1 MVAKSITV
9 KVPGKLMIAGEFAV
23 LEPYQNLAVMAVN
36 RFVYAT
42 VAEADNHQL
51 TLSDFSLHKVP
62 WSWRETDIHIDS
74 DDPRLSFVKNALRIT
89 YRYLEEQGLPVLP
102 MHVSTRSEL
111 DDASGVKYG
120 LGSSAAIVTS
130 IVAGVLRFQ
139 APQLAE
145 KDTIFRLAA
154 ISHVITQG
162 NGSGADI
169 AASTYGGLL
178 QFSSFQADWLLE
190 AYQEAGSVT
199 EVVEKDWKYYKTKP
213 ITLPENVY
221 FCVGWTGSAASTKDL
236 VNQVRLLKINNAKAY
251 TSFLKDSEHAVSQF
265 LTGAKDND
273 INQLFAGITA
283 NRKALNQVGKAAD
296 TNIET
301 PDLTVLCNLAE
312 DLGGAGK
319 PSGAGGGDCGIAFM
333 PSQEAAEQL
342 AHAWEEAGIK
352 ALTLSPSTGGET
364 VMEENHSV

>member
-42 VAEADNHQL
+42 VSEADSHQL
-51 TLSDFSLHKVP
+51 TLSDFSLHNVP
-62 WSWRETDIHIDS
+62 WSWQETDIHIES
-74 DDPRLSFVKNALRIT
+74 DDSRLSFVKDALRVT
-89 YRYLEEQGLPVLP
+89 YRYLEEQGLPVRP

-139 APQLAE
+139 APRLAE
-145 KDTIFRLAA
+145 KDTIFRLSAL
-154 ISHVITQG
+154 SHVITQG

-190 AYQEAGSVT
+190 AYHEADSIS
-199 EVVEKDWKYYKTKP
+199 EVVKKDWKYYKAEP
-213 ITLPENVY
+213 IALPADVS

-236 VNQVRLLKINNAKAY
+236 VNQVRLLKIHNATAY
-251 TSFLKDSEHAVSQF
+251 ETFLKDSKNAVTQF
-265 LTGAKDND
+265 LTGAKNND
-273 INQLFAGITA
+273 INQLFEGIKA
-283 NRKALNQVGKAAD
+283 NRKALNQVGQAAD

-301 PDLTVLCNLAE
+301 ADLTVLCHLAE

-333 PSQEAAEQL
+333 PTEETSEQL
-342 AHAWEEAGIK
+342 ARSWETEGIK
-352 ALTLSPSTGGET
+352 ALTLSPFIGGET
-364 VMEENHSV
+364 VIETQ